1 MFVYLFTVL
10 TQIISRR
17 QPAANNMVIGME
29 GAQVTFTCTASFTP
43 GSSKSGET
51 FKFLSCLTITNA
63 CYCLTIK

>member
-51 FKFLSCLTITNA
+51 FK
-63 CYCLTIK
+63 